1 MTNDLQPLSSVPS
14 PLPIPWRD
22 PQTVSPAELDGY
34 IARLESACAEN
45 PSSAPLRTCLGMAQA
60 MKLDVYKAMDSLE
73 TATRLDQESFWAQLK
88 FAELHYRLRALIRA
102 EKETLKALDLA
113 SNSWEASVA
122 RKQLSEIRALMRAG
136 TQKPEW
142 NKPLTQPAIV
152 LVAMLIVIGAAY
164 LWR

>member
-1 MTNDLQPLSSVPS
+1 
-14 PLPIPWRD
+14 
-22 PQTVSPAELDGY
+22 
-34 IARLESACAEN
+34 
-45 PSSAPLRTCLGMAQA
+45 MAQA